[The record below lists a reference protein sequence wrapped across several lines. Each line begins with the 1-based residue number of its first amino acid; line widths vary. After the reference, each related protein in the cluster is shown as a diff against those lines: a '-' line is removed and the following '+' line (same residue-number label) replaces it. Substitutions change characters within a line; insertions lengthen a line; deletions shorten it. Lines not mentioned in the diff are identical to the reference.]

1 LIAHEFIDENI
12 GGGNSSNRTVIRSFA
27 FSNAGNL
34 FAYSVGNM
42 IKVTKTDLVLVNV
55 TNSGQNISNI
65 PLTFMLDQN
74 YPNPFNPVTLI
85 KYHCARAGD
94 VSLKVYDILGNEVE
108 TLVNSKQEP
117 GNYSVNF
124 DGSNFPSGVYYYR
137 LEAGDYVEVKK
148 MILLK

>member
-1 LIAHEFIDENI
+1 
-12 GGGNSSNRTVIRSFA
+12 
-27 FSNAGNL
+27 L

-55 TNSGQNISNI
+55 TNTGQIIGNI
-65 PLTFMLDQN
+65 PLTFILDQN
-74 YPNPFNPVTLI
+74 YPNPFNPATLI

-108 TLVNSKQEP
+108 TLINSNQEP
-117 GNYSVNF
+117 GSYSVNF
-124 DGSNFPSGVYYYR
+124 DGSNFPSGIYYYR